1 MWKKIIL
8 IICFSLIAIFVQVLF
23 GPWLEIGGVRPD
35 FILLIVVIVG
45 QLRGRMVGQIYGF
58 VIGLLIDAIG
68 MGSFL
73 GLSALSKTIAG
84 FLSGFLK
91 DKKTRL
97 NPIVF
102 YVTIIGI
109 IFLHFTIF
117 YLISFNGSE
126 MGLQNILGKYVIPA
140 VIYTGILYLV
150 IDYIFPVTST

>member
-8 IICFSLIAIFVQVLF
+8 IVCFSLIAIFVQVVF
-23 GPWLEIGGVRPD
+23 GPWLEIGGIRPD
-35 FILLIVVIVG
+35 FVLLVVVIIG
-45 QLRGRMVGQIYGF
+45 QLKGRMVGQIYGF
-58 VIGLLIDAIG
+58 LIGLLIDAIG

-73 GLSALSKTIAG
+73 GLSALSKTTAG

-102 YVTIIGI
+102 YSTIIGI

-117 YLISFNGSE
+117 YLINFNSSE
-126 MGLQNILGKYVIPA
+126 IGLQNILGKHVIPTA
-140 VIYTGILYLV
+140 LYTGILYLI
-150 IDYIFPVTST
+150 IDYILPITLK